1 MTSGEEKNEE
11 AEEDL
16 SEEDANLEA
25 DTEVVDEDEEAI
37 KDVADTGNLKAR
49 LSLKK
54 LSQDFPDY

>member
-49 LSLKK
+49 RSLKK
-54 LSQDFPDY
+54 LAQDFPDY